1 MSDKITSILVI
12 EDSAADR
19 EMFRRVLG
27 QICAADVQVCFAADL
42 ATARQRLDEH
52 LVAFIILDN
61 VLPDGRGAD
70 FISELAQH
78 RDWQKIPVL
87 VVSDWPTPFM
97 FDKVRNARAKAIL
110 SKDDFRAP
118 VIRPYI
124 ENIPHAAKRA

>member
-1 MSDKITSILVI
+1 MAEQIRTILVI

-19 EMFRRVLG
+19 EMFRRVLR
-27 QICAADVQVCFAADL
+27 QICSTDVQVCFAADL

-52 LVAFIILDN
+52 RVAFIILDN

-70 FISELAQH
+70 FVSELALH
-78 RDWQKIPVL
+78 KAWQKIPLL

-97 FDKVRNARAKAIL
+97 FDKVRNSRAEAVL

-124 ENIPHAAKRA
+124 EKIPNAANRP